1 MLLCLQRTL
10 NLLDWQLLKGHEEFI
25 GFVYVNGQSYEVQAT
40 LTKIFLATL
49 IWSLW
54 LRQMNLISLRL
65 IILNLLFMVIS
76 FIKVVVWDAV
86 VI

>member
-40 LTKIFLATL
+40 LTKIF
-49 IWSLW
+49 SCNF
-54 LRQMNLISLRL
+54 NLELVAPTDEL
-65 IILNLLFMVIS
+65 DFT
-76 FIKVVVWDAV
+76 
-86 VI
+86 